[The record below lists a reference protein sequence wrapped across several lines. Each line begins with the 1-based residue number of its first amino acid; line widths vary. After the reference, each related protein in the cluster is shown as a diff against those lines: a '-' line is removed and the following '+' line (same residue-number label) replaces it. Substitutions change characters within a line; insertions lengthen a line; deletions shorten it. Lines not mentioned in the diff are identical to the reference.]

1 MIQVTDVEK
10 ELELFFTSIDYLE
23 DKILVLLIQFE
34 SEHSIS
40 IDTFLWYPL

>member
-23 DKILVLLIQFE
+23 DKILVLLIQSE

-40 IDTFLWYPL
+40 VGTFLRYPL